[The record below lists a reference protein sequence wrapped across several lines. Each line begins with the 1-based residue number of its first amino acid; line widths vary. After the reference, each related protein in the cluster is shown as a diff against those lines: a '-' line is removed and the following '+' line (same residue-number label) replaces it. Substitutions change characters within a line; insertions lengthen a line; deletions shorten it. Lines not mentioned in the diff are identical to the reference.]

1 MIQIYLLFRS
11 EVAQVFFSFYF
22 FSFPSPPHL
31 IPPRCTKLAD
41 RILCAICCQI
51 NMAWQNASVDTPRKH
66 SGPVMGTLFAACGI

>member
-11 EVAQVFFSFYF
+11 EVAQVFFSFHF
-22 FSFPSPPHL
+22 FSFPSP
-31 IPPRCTKLAD
+31 PPRCTKLAD
-41 RILCAICCQI
+41 RILCATCCQI

>member
-11 EVAQVFFSFYF
+11 EVAQVFFSF
-22 FSFPSPPHL
+22 PSP
-31 IPPRCTKLAD
+31 PPRCTKLAD

-66 SGPVMGTLFAACGI
+66 SGPVMETLFAACGI

>member
-11 EVAQVFFSFYF
+11 EVAQVFFSFHF
-22 FSFPSPPHL
+22 FSFPSP
-31 IPPRCTKLAD
+31 PPRCTKLAD

-66 SGPVMGTLFAACGI
+66 SGPVMETLFAACGI